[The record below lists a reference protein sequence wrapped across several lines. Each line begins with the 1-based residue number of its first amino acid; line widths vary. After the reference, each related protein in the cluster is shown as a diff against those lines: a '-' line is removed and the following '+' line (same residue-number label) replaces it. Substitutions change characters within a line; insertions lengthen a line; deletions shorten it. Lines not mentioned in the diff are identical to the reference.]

1 MEDALGS
8 LGLNDVFERIM
19 ADFPGMSSGRELFLS
34 KVKHMS
40 FVEVNEKGT
49 GAAAATWPS

>member
-8 LGLNDVFERIM
+8 LGLNDVFEQIM